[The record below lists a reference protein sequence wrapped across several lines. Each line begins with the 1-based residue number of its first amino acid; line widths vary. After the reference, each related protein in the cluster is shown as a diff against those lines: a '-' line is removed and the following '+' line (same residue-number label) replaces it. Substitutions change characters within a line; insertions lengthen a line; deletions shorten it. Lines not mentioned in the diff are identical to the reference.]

1 MKSKNIHIIVQARSE
16 STRMKNKLFRKIKN
30 KSIVKIIYERLI
42 KVKLAD
48 KIIFAVPK
56 NKFNTNLKKLIRSA
70 GAKYIF
76 EGNNENVLSRYF
88 ETANYFKSD
97 IINISQKK
105 YENIYKNFNSF
116 HNDSDL
122 SKICND
128 KILKNVKNIEK
139 DLYSHK
145 KKIIHYSFI
154 KEFRICGSLF
164 GIEFTTRENATKYF
178 RDLWKMVY

>member
-48 KIIFAVPK
+48 KIIFAIPK
-56 NKFNTNLKKLIRSA
+56 NRFNTNLKKLIRSA

-97 IINISQKK
+97 IIIRVTADCPFLDPNIISEMLKIFLK
-105 YENIYKNFNSF
+105 SKLDYLSNVLEPTFPDGYDVEIFNFKSLRFAHLNAKTKF
-116 HNDSDL
+116 H
-122 SKICND
+122 
-128 KILKNVKNIEK
+128 
-139 DLYSHK
+139 
-145 KKIIHYSFI
+145 
-154 KEFRICGSLF
+154 
-164 GIEFTTRENATKYF
+164 REHVTFFN
-178 RDLWKMVY
+178 